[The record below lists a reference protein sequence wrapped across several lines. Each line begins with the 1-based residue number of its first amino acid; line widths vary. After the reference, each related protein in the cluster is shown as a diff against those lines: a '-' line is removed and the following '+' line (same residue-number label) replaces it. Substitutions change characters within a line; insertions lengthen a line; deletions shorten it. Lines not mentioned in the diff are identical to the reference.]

1 MIATFTWIG
10 MDELKKALLRLPV
23 ELTELAQQIVV
34 EAAEGA
40 AAEIKNAYP
49 EGETGNLKKGVRVR
63 SRRGGGPHTVIRDV
77 VSSAPHAWLFENGSQ
92 TRQTAL
98 GYNRGFMPGANLFVP
113 VAMRRRREMLEDLVA
128 IVEQAGLDVRR

>member
-1 MIATFTWIG
+1 VSATVTWIG

-23 ELTELAQQIVV
+23 DLTALAQVVVV

-63 SRRGGGPHTVIRDV
+63 SIRGGSPHTVIRQV
-77 VSSAPHAWLFENGSQ
+77 RSGAPHAALFEVGTQ
-92 TRQTAL
+92 TRQTKL
-98 GYNRGFMPGANLFVP
+98 GYNRGFMPGANIFIP
-113 VAMRRRREMLEDLVA
+113 VVMRRRRDMVEDLVA
-128 IVEQAGLDVRR
+128 IVEQAGLNVRR